1 LSAHTRAEM
10 LTSGARRA
18 QRADKLAQP
27 ACRDDRR
34 EEHMSPVHVRAEPGD
49 LAESVLLPGDPR
61 RATYIAENF
70 FQDARLVTK
79 ERGML
84 GYTGTYKGMPVSVQ
98 ATGMGCPSAAIV
110 TEELIQL
117 GARNL
122 LRVGTC
128 GGYSRELRLGDLVVA
143 TAATPNDGTVA
154 SITQGLPY
162 APAAHFD
169 VVHAAHH
176 AAESAGRRTFVGP
189 IVSSDLFYDPEDE
202 PARLWGELGVLAV
215 EMEAA
220 AIFTLAAMHGVRAG
234 CLLTVSDTIAEEI
247 VRISDEDLRNAV
259 DNMMALALDTLHA
272 LN

>member
-1 LSAHTRAEM
+1 V
-10 LTSGARRA
+10 
-18 QRADKLAQP
+18 
-27 ACRDDRR
+27 
-34 EEHMSPVHVRAEPGD
+34 SPVHVRAEPGD
-49 LAESVLLPGDPR
+49 FAESVLLPGDPR

-70 FQDARLVTK
+70 FEEAKLVTE

-84 GYTGTYKGMPVSVQ
+84 GYTGTYKGEPVSVQ

-110 TEELIQL
+110 TEELIEL

-122 LRVGTC
+122 VRVGTC
-128 GGYSRELRLGDLVVA
+128 GGYHRDLRLGDLIIA
-143 TAATPNDGTVA
+143 TAATPQDGTVS
-154 SITQGLPY
+154 SITRGTPY

-169 VVHAAHH
+169 IVHAAHH

-189 IVSSDLFYDPEDE
+189 IVSSDLFYDPQED
-202 PARLWGELGVLAV
+202 PATYWSRLGVLAV

-220 AIFTLAAMHGVRAG
+220 VIFTLSAMRGVRAG
-234 CLLTVSDTIAEEI
+234 CLLTVSDTIGMEV
-247 VRISDEDLRNAV
+247 VRISDEGLQRAV

>member
-1 LSAHTRAEM
+1 
-10 LTSGARRA
+10 
-18 QRADKLAQP
+18 
-27 ACRDDRR
+27 
-34 EEHMSPVHVRAEPGD
+34 MSPVHVRAEPGEF
-49 LAESVLLPGDPR
+49 AESVLLPGDPR
-61 RATYIAENF
+61 RAKYIAENF
-70 FQDARLVTK
+70 FDDARLVTE

-84 GYTGTYKGMPVSVQ
+84 GYTGTYKGEPVSVQ

-110 TEELIQL
+110 TEELIEL

-128 GGYSRELRLGDLVVA
+128 GGYNQELRLGDLIVA
-143 TAATPNDGTVA
+143 TAATPQDGTVS
-154 SITQGLPY
+154 SITRGVPY

-169 VVHAAHH
+169 IVHAAHH

-189 IVSSDLFYDPEDE
+189 IVSSDLFYDPEEE
-202 PARLWGELGVLAV
+202 PARLWGDLGVLAV

-220 AIFTLAAMHGVRAG
+220 AIFTLAAMRGVRAG
-234 CLLTVSDTIAEEI
+234 CLLTVSDTIGMEI
-247 VRISDEDLRNAV
+247 VRISDEELKNAV

>member
-1 LSAHTRAEM
+1 
-10 LTSGARRA
+10 
-18 QRADKLAQP
+18 
-27 ACRDDRR
+27 
-34 EEHMSPVHVRAEPGD
+34 MSPVHVRAEPGEF
-49 LAESVLLPGDPR
+49 AESVLLPGDPR
-61 RATYIAENF
+61 RASYIAVNF
-70 FQDARLVTK
+70 FEDAKLVTE

-84 GYTGTYKGMPVSVQ
+84 GYTGTYKGKSVSVQ

-122 LRVGTC
+122 LRIGTC
-128 GGYSRELRLGDLVVA
+128 GGYNRDLQLGDLVIA
-143 TAATPNDGTVA
+143 TAATPNDGTVS

-176 AAESAGRRTFVGP
+176 AAEGAGRRTFIGP
-189 IVSSDLFYDPEDE
+189 IVSSDLFYDPEQE
-202 PARLWGELGVLAV
+202 PARLWGDLGVLAV

-234 CLLTVSDTIAEEI
+234 CLLTVSDTIGAEI
-247 VRISDEDLRNAV
+247 VRISDEELKNAV
-259 DNMMALALDTLHA
+259 DNMMALALDTLNA

>member
-1 LSAHTRAEM
+1 
-10 LTSGARRA
+10 
-18 QRADKLAQP
+18 
-27 ACRDDRR
+27 
-34 EEHMSPVHVRAEPGD
+34 MSPVHVRAEPGD
-49 LAESVLLPGDPR
+49 FAESVLLPGDPR
-61 RATYIAENF
+61 RARYIAENF
-70 FQDARLVTK
+70 LDGAKLVTE

-110 TEELIQL
+110 TEELTQL
-117 GARNL
+117 GVRNL

-128 GGYSRELRLGDLVVA
+128 GGYSRDLSLGDLVVA

-169 VVHAAHH
+169 IVHAAHH
-176 AAESAGRRTFVGP
+176 AAENAGRRTFVGP

-220 AIFTLAAMHGVRAG
+220 VIFTLAAKRGVRAG
-234 CLLTVSDTIAEEI
+234 CLLTVSDTIAEEV
-247 VRISDEDLRNAV
+247 VRISDEDLRSAV
-259 DNMMALALDTLHA
+259 DNMMALALDTLHR